1 MEMILKLQEATW
13 MERLP
18 WKRICRG
25 VAVVACFS
33 VLAAGAVSYGLRY
46 KEAMLFEGD
55 TGGGAHSQISRK
67 DIAGM
72 MGKALPI
79 CPALPELEEA
89 AELSPGIH
97 PIEAEKISTA
107 GEGSVAADI
116 PAFVDPTKEIPVR
129 NMPPA
134 GIPAINIAV
143 TDAPPT
149 GAPVTD
155 VPVTDVP
162 ITDIPIT
169 DIPATD
175 VPITDIP
182 AIDVPVT
189 DVPATDDPI
198 TDIPAVDVPITDV
211 PATNDPITDI
221 PVTDVPEIKVPDE
234 SVEDIPIMLTV
245 SAYGNGGVPEMTSIR
260 VEADELTADMLTI
273 PRRLGKVFTG
283 WYTDEACT
291 IPFDDR
297 NVSGKEEI
305 ILYAGWKEFPG
316 FLCDDAGYIIGCTGS
331 AEAVTDGI
339 LLLPNCEDC
348 VGIAAGAFD
357 GLAGEAFEVYI
368 PSNITYIDSGAFD
381 NVWSLM
387 HMEVSAD
394 NPVYY
399 SAGGAIYNRSGEE
412 AAYPP
417 GLPRP

>member
-25 VAVVACFS
+25 VAVAACFS

-107 GEGSVAADI
+107 GEGAVAADI
-116 PAFVDPTKEIPVR
+116 LAFVDPTKEISVR
-129 NMPPA
+129 NMPSA

-143 TDAPPT
+143 TDAPVT
-149 GAPVTD
+149 DAPVTD
-155 VPVTDVP
+155 V
-162 ITDIPIT
+162 PIT

-182 AIDVPVT
+182 AT
-189 DVPATDDPI
+189 
-198 TDIPAVDVPITDV
+198 DVPITDV
-211 PATNDPITDI
+211 PAADDPITDI

-291 IPFDDR
+291 IPFDNR

-368 PSNITYIDSGAFD
+368 PSNITYIDPGAFD

-412 AAYPP
+412 VAYPP